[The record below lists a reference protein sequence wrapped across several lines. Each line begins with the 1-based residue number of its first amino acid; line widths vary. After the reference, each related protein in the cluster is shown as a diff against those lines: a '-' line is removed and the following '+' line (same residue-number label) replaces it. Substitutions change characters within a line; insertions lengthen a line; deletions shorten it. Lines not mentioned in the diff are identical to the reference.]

1 MSSALKLDLT
11 FCNFKKDSV
20 ASRFKSR
27 PLLEA
32 KVLVAAAV
40 FMFGNIVG
48 IVVHVLQNIGSARIF
63 ACRLFC
69 RIKTNHTWMPIRLL
83 CLRTTHP
90 SDLKDA
96 GHIYY
101 RTKNIVRELCVSGSW
116 NKPTIKQTGPVLTVL
131 RVLLQCFYKCY
142 PVSVSFWKVHRRKR
156 HLKIIKKTWRTYCK
170 HTV

>member
-96 GHIYY
+96 GNIYY
-101 RTKNIVRELCVSGSW
+101 RTKNLVRELCISGDMAISPW
-116 NKPTIKQTGPVLTVL
+116 NKPTIKQTCQYLPSLE
-131 RVLLQCFYKCY
+131 FCY
-142 PVSVSFWKVHRRKR
+142 SVFTNVTQFLESA
-156 HLKIIKKTWRTYCK
+156 
-170 HTV
+170 